1 MSIDSGRRYFTF
13 LLKRVI
19 IIHKKGTDKLVDNV
33 LEVNGLSL
41 DILEALS
48 YRSRLGVSLKKNLHY
63 FDKDALLTE
72 LIDMS
77 EWLSEQPIL
86 DKIALDFRVK
96 SEESIRSKYD
106 RYYPDHQVRK
116 VFNDIMGFRAFCDDY
131 NDVLGLGSVD
141 KLRIADMSHGKAH
154 DDGYR
159 GIHVYYQL
167 DSECY
172 PIEIQFNTLYD
183 RQLNNWLHDYLYKKN
198 YSLSVGQEMRSA
210 YENGKI
216 HSAEDFEEVLK
227 NVLSRS

>member
-48 YRSRLGVSLKKNLHY
+48 YRSRLGISLKKNLHY
-63 FDKDALLTE
+63 FDKDALLEE

-116 VFNDIMGFRAFCDDY
+116 VFNDIIIVEHM
-131 NDVLGLGSVD
+131 
-141 KLRIADMSHGKAH
+141 I
-154 DDGYR
+154 
-159 GIHVYYQL
+159 
-167 DSECY
+167 
-172 PIEIQFNTLYD
+172 
-183 RQLNNWLHDYLYKKN
+183 
-198 YSLSVGQEMRSA
+198 
-210 YENGKI
+210 
-216 HSAEDFEEVLK
+216 
-227 NVLSRS
+227 